1 MWNFDLGILNIFF
14 LTLGTCYRVTP
25 SFTLSQKKKK
35 SAEPKKPK
43 TKKKYVVPEFEQPTV
58 LKEDES
64 VYEEEILFEPPPAE
78 VRSRAHIEKI
88 LGKFLEI
95 TLVFIYMN

>member
-1 MWNFDLGILNIFF
+1 MIFF
-14 LTLGTCYRVTP
+14 PILGTCYRVTP

-35 SAEPKKPK
+35 SGEPKKPK
-43 TKKKYVVPEFEQPTV
+43 VKKKYVVPEFEQPTV

-88 LGKFLEI
+88 LGKFLKI
-95 TLVFIYMN
+95 TLVFINI

>member
-1 MWNFDLGILNIFF
+1 MPD
-14 LTLGTCYRVTP
+14 
-25 SFTLSQKKKK
+25 
-35 SAEPKKPK
+35 
-43 TKKKYVVPEFEQPTV
+43 FEQPTV
-58 LKEDES
+58 LKEDDS

-95 TLVFIYMN
+95 TLVFINIYL

>member
-1 MWNFDLGILNIFF
+1 M
-14 LTLGTCYRVTP
+14 
-25 SFTLSQKKKK
+25 
-35 SAEPKKPK
+35 
-43 TKKKYVVPEFEQPTV
+43 PEFEQPTV

-88 LGKFLEI
+88 LGKFLKI
-95 TLVFIYMN
+95 TLVFKKYIN